1 MPPTNFDCA
10 SLSMINLVIRL
21 ISIGKYA
28 TVSTGESSLNTL
40 IENELYGLSF
50 LWEHSN
56 NSSSLEFQLAL

>member
-1 MPPTNFDCA
+1 MPPTNFDRA
-10 SLSMINLVIRL
+10 SLSMINLVIQL
-21 ISIGKYA
+21 ISIGKYP
-28 TVSTGESSLNTL
+28 TISTGESSLNTL